1 MEKYDKYLSNQNNEN
16 VGDNIDNISLNK
28 NYEEKKYFLHNNY
41 FYNHNNIAK
50 SNSAIFQ
57 KKENYPYYFEYSD
70 KITNL
75 NSFFPYHN
83 INYKIKNDTKLND
96 IIKSDNIIRNEDS
109 NLKWYEN
116 YTNSNFYKQGENNK
130 INSGNKIEK
139 NNFKNSKVE
148 HFIEDEVAN
157 KLVNSLKVLNNT
169 KNKSQFKPY
178 LIKNKYSELFS

>member
-1 MEKYDKYLSNQNNEN
+1 M
-16 VGDNIDNISLNK
+16 
-28 NYEEKKYFLHNNY
+28 HNNY

-70 KITNL
+70 EITNL

-116 YTNSNFYKQGENNK
+116 YTNSNFYKQGKNNK

-139 NNFKNSKVE
+139 NNIKDSKVE
-148 HFIEDEVAN
+148 HFIEDEIAN

-169 KNKSQFKPY
+169 KNNSQFKPY